1 MTKYGEFIEA
11 YKKAV
16 PHIRKKL
23 QYEQGNK
30 IWNDLKKNWKKPE
43 EFDQQFREK
52 MQEFKLMEAGCNLK
66 NLKTF
71 QQSRLNFGK
80 VKVPAETAPAPKG
93 QLISKSSFSATE
105 STKNPTKF
113 L

>member
-1 MTKYGEFIEA
+1 M
-11 YKKAV
+11 
-16 PHIRKKL
+16 
-23 QYEQGNK
+23 
-30 IWNDLKKNWKKPE
+30 KKNWKKPE

-93 QLISKSSFSATE
+93 QLTSEGLYGVLNFP
-105 STKNPTKF
+105 KNQRKIW
-113 L
+113 